1 MGRVLAAGVLAA
13 TLVLAGGNARA
24 ACSGDCGGDGQV
36 TVDELIACVDI
47 SLEIGPLDHCPACD
61 RDRNGRVAI
70 DEVVASVNL
79 LLGLSSCEQCVPA
92 GESCEVAACCADNA
106 CVDIDGAVGCRP
118 RCSADSQ
125 CASGCCAELG
135 PGTHACAPA
144 RYCAI
149 PPVAVDTVVSTAD
162 GSSRVA
168 EHTQWVVPGAASG
181 PTVQVELAR
190 PRQRLHGVGAALT
203 ESSAYLL
210 AQLPAAERADLLGAL
225 FAPDRGG
232 LSVVRIVIG
241 ASDFSLEH
249 RSLADAPV
257 PDPDLS
263 TFSIDRDRQWV
274 IPVLRE
280 ILAVNPAI
288 EIVASP
294 WSAPGWMKN
303 TGSYLLGI
311 LQPEYEAAFARYL
324 VRFLEAYRAEGID
337 VGWLTVQNEPAAIQ
351 ISYPSMVMD
360 PAQQARLVRDHLGP
374 ALVAAGLKTRVL
386 TWDHNWCDAKPP
398 GGCAGPAPASFP
410 LDVLAD
416 TAGAHSLAGTAFH
429 CYGGDQAVANDAVHD
444 AWPGL
449 QIWHTECS
457 GGTWQSDPFTDTARL
472 VITDRNHWSSATLLW
487 NLALD
492 SDHGPHLGGCD
503 TCRGVVTVDPAS
515 GTWVPEVDRDVL
527 ATVARYGPQ
536 GSGVLETTASPG
548 PVLVTGVCSP
558 DHRPAAILLNTGGP
572 TTATVRFG
580 DLALPVDLA
589 EHSLTAARAPQGATC
604 ELAEWLPLPPAP
616 S

>member
-1 MGRVLAAGVLAA
+1 MGRVFAVGVLAA
-13 TLVLAGGNARA
+13 TAVLAVGNARA
-24 ACSGDCGGDGQV
+24 LCGGDCSGDGQV
-36 TVDELIACVDI
+36 TVDELIACVEI
-47 SLEIGPLDHCPACD
+47 SLEIGPLDRCPTCD
-61 RDRNGRVAI
+61 GDGNGRVAI
-70 DEVVASVNL
+70 DEILASVNL
-79 LLGLSSCEQCVPA
+79 LLGRSPCAECVPA
-92 GESCEVAACCADNA
+92 GASCEAAACCADHV
-106 CVDIDGAVGCRP
+106 CVDLDGSVGCQP
-118 RCSADSQ
+118 RCAADSQ

-135 PGTHACAPA
+135 AGVHACAPA
-144 RYCAI
+144 QYCAI
-149 PPVAVDTVVSTAD
+149 PPVAIDTVVSAAD

-168 EHTQWVVPGAASG
+168 AQTRWVVPGAASG

-190 PRQRLHGVGAALT
+190 PRQRIHGLGAALT

-210 AQLPAAERADLLGAL
+210 AQLPAAERADLLEAL
-225 FAPDRGG
+225 FAADRGG

-249 RSLADAPV
+249 RSLADSPV

-280 ILAVNPAI
+280 ILTVNPSL

-303 TGSYLLGI
+303 TGSYLLGV
-311 LQPEYEAAFARYL
+311 LQPEHEATFARYL

-337 VGWLTVQNEPAAIQ
+337 VGWLTIQNEPAAIQ
-351 ISYPSMVMD
+351 ITYPSMVMD

-374 ALVAAGLKTRVL
+374 ALLAAGLETRVL
-386 TWDHNWCDAKPP
+386 TWDHNWCDATPP

-410 LDVLAD
+410 LAVLAD
-416 TAGAHSLAGTAFH
+416 SAGAPPFAGTAFH
-429 CYGGDQAVANDAVHD
+429 CYGGDQTAANDALHD

-492 SDHGPHLGGCD
+492 PDHGPHLGGCD
-503 TCRGVVTVDPAS
+503 TCRGVVTVDLAV

-527 ATVARYGPQ
+527 ATVARFGPQ
-536 GSGVLETTASPG
+536 GSSVLDTTTSPG
-548 PVLVTGVCSP
+548 SVLATGVCSP
-558 DHRPAAILLNTGGP
+558 DRRPAAILLNTGGP
-572 TTATVRFG
+572 TAATVRFG
-580 DLALPVDLA
+580 ELALPVELA
-589 EHSLTAARAPQGATC
+589 ERSLIAVRAPQGTTC
-604 ELAEWLPLPPAP
+604 ELAEGLPLSPDP